1 MNASVILSY
10 AFMYFVL
17 FIAVPFVVVTFV
29 MTCIKFFKS
38 EPLVSESNV
47 KVKAHQLDRNSLDFL
62 QNLKAITKDKYD
74 VIYGTNL
81 GHIIDVDDDL
91 KPEDT
96 VIEYLQQCQLDY
108 VVVDH
113 ESSLVKLVI
122 ADPKE
127 HTAEQHRFLERA
139 LDNIGVRLLD
149 LSENKACDVTQIKN
163 ALAA

>member
-17 FIAVPFVVVTFV
+17 FIIVPFVVVTFV

-38 EPLVSESNV
+38 EPSVSESNV
-47 KVKAHQLDRNSLDFL
+47 KVKAHKIDRNSLDFL
-62 QNLKAITKDKYD
+62 ESLKAITKDKYD

-81 GHIIDVDDDL
+81 GQVIDIDDEAE
-91 KPEDT
+91 PEDSL
-96 VIEYLQQCQLDY
+96 VEYLQQCQLDY
-108 VVVDH
+108 VVIDH

-122 ADPKE
+122 ADPNE
-127 HTAEQHRFLERA
+127 HSPEQHRFLERA

-149 LSENKACDVTQIKN
+149 LAENKACDVTQIRN